1 MGTDGLTPEQRN
13 ARADA
18 VGRLRVARAEVLE
31 RTELLDTKV
40 DELVAHLETVRD
52 DRERERLVDLI
63 MGVCRA
69 ADAARAFAR
78 DDLDA
83 AREATQSMGYYARRS
98 LGEAA

>member
-1 MGTDGLTPEQRN
+1 MVSDGLTPEQRS

-31 RTELLDTKV
+31 RAEELDAKV
-40 DELVAHLETVRD
+40 DALVAHLEAVPD
-52 DRERERLVDLI
+52 DGARERLIDLV

-69 ADAARAFAR
+69 ADAARAFVR

-83 AREATQSMGYYARRS
+83 ARECTQSMSYYARRS